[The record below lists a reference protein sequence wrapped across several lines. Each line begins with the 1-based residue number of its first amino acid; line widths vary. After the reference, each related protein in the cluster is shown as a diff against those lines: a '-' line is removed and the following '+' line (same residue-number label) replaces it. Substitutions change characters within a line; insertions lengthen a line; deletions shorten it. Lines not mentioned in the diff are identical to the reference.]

1 MIPAAFA
8 FVPLLLFLLGCASIY
23 VGTVEAAFA
32 TLMRLPLRLGAERR
46 GRLDRLGYL
55 DDPLRLFVPARLLQG
70 LVIVAVAL
78 LALASTPRTVLPV
91 VVVAPA
97 LVAFVLVCGH
107 LLPMLIVRRDPE
119 AVIEAL
125 LPSFHVAVVLLQ
137 PVTRPLLRLLRGAGH
152 KGNGAAARTNGG
164 AAADDTGDA
173 AGDPRDGSAP
183 LDDEDEAERELL
195 QSVVDFGDTLVR
207 EVMTPRPDIVAVRT
221 DTTLDELR
229 RVFVEERYSRLPVYE
244 ESLDRVLGFV
254 FVKDLVALVD
264 TPGGEQVVSRLLRPA
279 YSVPETK
286 RVADLLRELQ
296 RAQAQMAIV
305 HDEFG
310 GTAGLV
316 TVEDLL
322 EEIVGEIRDE
332 YDVETEPIVDEGAG
346 SFVFD
351 GRVGFD
357 DLCER
362 LDVAIEAEGCD
373 TVAAYLLARLGRVPQ
388 VGESFDLDGLIVDV
402 LDGERRRVHR
412 VRLRRQDRAAAE
424 ARADA

>member
-1 MIPAAFA
+1 M
-8 FVPLLLFLLGCASIY
+8 
-23 VGTVEAAFA
+23 
-32 TLMRLPLRLGAERR
+32 
-46 GRLDRLGYL
+46 
-55 DDPLRLFVPARLLQG
+55 
-70 LVIVAVAL
+70 
-78 LALASTPRTVLPV
+78 
-91 VVVAPA
+91 
-97 LVAFVLVCGH
+97 
-107 LLPMLIVRRDPE
+107 
-119 AVIEAL
+119 
-125 LPSFHVAVVLLQ
+125 
-137 PVTRPLLRLLRGAGH
+137 
-152 KGNGAAARTNGG
+152 
-164 AAADDTGDA
+164 
-173 AGDPRDGSAP
+173 
-183 LDDEDEAERELL
+183 

-221 DTTLDELR
+221 DTTLDQLR
-229 RVFVEERYSRLPVYE
+229 RVFIEERYSRLPVYE
-244 ESLDRVLGFV
+244 DSLDRVLGFV
-254 FVKDLVALVD
+254 FVKDLVALTD
-264 TPGGEQVVSRLLRPA
+264 TPGSEQVVSRLLRPA

-310 GTAGLV
+310 GTAGLA

-332 YDVETEPIVDEGAG
+332 YDIETEPIVDEGEG

-388 VGESFDLDGLIVDV
+388 VGESFDLDGLVVEV

-412 VRLRRQDRAAAE
+412 VRLRRQDRAAAD
-424 ARADA
+424 ARADV

>member
-1 MIPAAFA
+1 MIPAALA
-8 FVPLLLFLLGCASIY
+8 LVPLLLFLLGCASVY
-23 VGTVEAAFA
+23 VGTVEAAFT

-78 LALASTPRTVLPV
+78 LALASTPRNVVPV

-97 LVAFVLVCGH
+97 LAAFVLVCAH

-119 AVIEAL
+119 GVIEAL
-125 LPSFHVAVVLLQ
+125 LPSFHLAVLLLR
-137 PVTRPLLRLLRGAGH
+137 PVTRPLLRLVRGAGQ
-152 KGNGAAARTNGG
+152 KGNGVMQRGNGAG
-164 AAADDTGDA
+164 EADD
-173 AGDPRDGSAP
+173 AGDDAGDDGSVP
-183 LDDEDEAERELL
+183 LDEEEEAERELL

-207 EVMTPRPDIVAVRT
+207 EVMTPRPDIVAVRA

-244 ESLDRVLGFV
+244 ENLDRVLGFV
-254 FVKDLVALVD
+254 FVKDLVALAD
-264 TPGGEQVVSRLLRPA
+264 TPGNERVVSRLLRPA
-279 YSVPETK
+279 YAVPETK

-296 RAQAQMAIV
+296 REQAQMAIV

-332 YDVETEPIVDEGAG
+332 YDVEAEPIVDEGAG
-346 SFVFD
+346 RFVFD
-351 GRVGFD
+351 GRAGFD

-362 LDVAIEAEGCD
+362 LDVAIEAEGCE
-373 TVAAYLLARLGRVPQ
+373 TVAAYLVARHGRVPQ
-388 VGESFDLDGLIVDV
+388 VGESLELDGLIVDV

-412 VRLRRQDRAAAE
+412 VRLRRQDCGE
-424 ARADA
+424 TDARHDA

>member
-8 FVPLLLFLLGCASIY
+8 FVPLLLFLLGCASVY
-23 VGTVEAAFA
+23 VGTVEAAFT

-55 DDPLRLFVPARLLQG
+55 DDPLRLFIPARLLQG
-70 LVIVAVAL
+70 LLIVAVAL
-78 LALASTPRTVLPV
+78 LAVGSTPRDVPMVIL
-91 VVVAPA
+91 APA
-97 LVAFVLVCGH
+97 IVAFVLVCAH
-107 LLPMLIVRRDPE
+107 LLPILIVRRDPE
-119 AVIEAL
+119 GVIEAL
-125 LPSFHVAVVLLQ
+125 LPSFQLVVTLLR
-137 PVTRPLLRLLRGAGH
+137 PMTRPLVRLLRGAGQ
-152 KGNGAAARTNGG
+152 KGNGAGS
-164 AAADDTGDA
+164 ADE
-173 AGDPRDGSAP
+173 AGDVPNDPNDERAP
-183 LDDEDEAERELL
+183 LDKEEEAERELL

-207 EVMTPRPDIVAVRT
+207 EVMTPRPDIVAVRA
-221 DTTLDELR
+221 DATLGELR
-229 RVFVEERYSRLPVYE
+229 QVFIEEHYSRLPVYE
-244 ESLDRVLGFV
+244 ESLDRVLGLV
-254 FVKDLVALVD
+254 FVKDLVVLAETSGTDRVVD
-264 TPGGEQVVSRLLRPA
+264 RLLRPA
-279 YSVPETK
+279 YAVPETK

-296 RAQAQMAIV
+296 RAHAQMAIV

-332 YDVETEPIVDEGAG
+332 YDVEVEPIIDEGAG

-351 GRVGFD
+351 GRAGFD

-373 TVAAYLLARLGRVPQ
+373 TVAGYLLARLGRVPQ
-388 VGESFDLDGLIVDV
+388 VGETFDLDGLTVDV

-412 VRLRRQDRAAAE
+412 VRLRRQDRVETDAG
-424 ARADA
+424 ADA

>member
-137 PVTRPLLRLLRGAGH
+137 PVTRPLLRLLHGAGH
-152 KGNGAAARTNGG
+152 KGNG

-173 AGDPRDGSAP
+173 AGSPHGGVAP

-207 EVMTPRPDIVAVRT
+207 EVMTPRPDIVAVRI

-229 RVFVEERYSRLPVYE
+229 RVFVEEHYSRLPVYE

-254 FVKDLVALVD
+254 FVKDLVALAD
-264 TPGGEQVVSRLLRPA
+264 TPGSEQVVGRLLRPA

-310 GTAGLV
+310 GTAGLA

-332 YDVETEPIVDEGAG
+332 YDEETEPIVDEGAG

-424 ARADA
+424 AGADA

>member
-8 FVPLLLFLLGCASIY
+8 FVPLLLFLLACASIY

-78 LALASTPRTVLPV
+78 LALASTPRNVLPV

-97 LVAFVLVCGH
+97 LAAFVVVCGH
-107 LLPMLIVRRDPE
+107 LLPMLIVRRNPE
-119 AVIEAL
+119 GVIEAL
-125 LPSFHVAVVLLQ
+125 LPSFHVVVVLLR
-137 PVTRPLLRLLRGAGH
+137 PLTRPLLRLLRGAGH
-152 KGNGAAARTNGG
+152 RGNGAASRANG
-164 AAADDTGDA
+164 AAAVDEARETA
-173 AGDPRDGSAP
+173 ADPHDGSTR
-183 LDDEDEAERELL
+183 LDDEEEAERELL

-221 DTTLDELR
+221 DTTLDQLR

-254 FVKDLVALVD
+254 FVKDLVALTD
-264 TPGGEQVVSRLLRPA
+264 TPGSEQVVSRLLRPA

-332 YDVETEPIVDEGAG
+332 YDIETEPIVDEGEG

-388 VGESFDLDGLIVDV
+388 VGESFDLDGLVVDV

-412 VRLRRQDRAAAE
+412 VRLRRQDHAAAD
-424 ARADA
+424 ARADV

>member
-1 MIPAAFA
+1 MIPAPLA
-8 FVPLLLFLLGCASIY
+8 FVPLLLFLLGCASVY
-23 VGTVEAAFA
+23 VGTVEAAF
-32 TLMRLPLRLGAERR
+32 TTMMRLPLRLGAERR

-78 LALASTPRTVLPV
+78 LALASTPRNVLPV
-91 VVVAPA
+91 VVVGPGLA
-97 LVAFVLVCGH
+97 AFVLVCAH
-107 LLPMLIVRRDPE
+107 LLPMLIVRRNPE
-119 AVIEAL
+119 GVIEAL
-125 LPSFHVAVVLLQ
+125 LPSFHVLVVLLR
-137 PVTRPLLRLLRGAGH
+137 PVTRPLLRLVRGAGG
-152 KGNGAAARTNGG
+152 KGNGVAQRTNGVVE
-164 AAADDTGDA
+164 ADLPDDA
-173 AGDPRDGSAP
+173 DGSLADGSVP
-183 LDDEDEAERELL
+183 LGEEEVAERELL

-207 EVMTPRPDIVAVRT
+207 EVMTPRPDIVAIRS
-221 DTTLDELR
+221 DATLAELR
-229 RVFVEERYSRLPVYE
+229 RVFVEQRYSRLPVYE
-244 ESLDRVLGFV
+244 DSLDRVLGFV
-254 FVKDLVALVD
+254 FVKDLVALAD
-264 TPGGEQVVSRLLRPA
+264 TRGGERVVSRLLRPA
-279 YSVPETK
+279 FTVPETK

-332 YDVETEPIVDEGAG
+332 YDVETEPIVDEGSG

-362 LDVAIEAEGCD
+362 LDVTIEAEGCD

-388 VGESFDLDGLIVDV
+388 VGESFDLDGLSVDV

-412 VRLRRQDRAAAE
+412 VRLRRQDRAEAG
-424 ARADA
+424 ARANA

>member
-8 FVPLLLFLLGCASIY
+8 LVPLLLFLLACASIY

-55 DDPLRLFVPARLLQG
+55 DDPLRLFVPARLLHG

-78 LALASTPRTVLPV
+78 LALASTPRNVLPV

-97 LVAFVLVCGH
+97 LAAFVVICGH
-107 LLPMLIVRRDPE
+107 LVPMLIVRRNPE
-119 AVIEAL
+119 GVIEAL
-125 LPSFHVAVVLLQ
+125 LPSFHVVVVLLR

-152 KGNGAAARTNGG
+152 RGNGAAARANGV
-164 AAADDTGDA
+164 AAADEAREMA
-173 AGDPRDGSAP
+173 ADSRDGSTP
-183 LDDEDEAERELL
+183 LDDEEEAERELL

-221 DTTLDELR
+221 DTTLDQLR

-254 FVKDLVALVD
+254 FVKDLVALTD
-264 TPGGEQVVSRLLRPA
+264 TPGSEQVVSRLLRPA

-332 YDVETEPIVDEGAG
+332 YDIETEPIVDEGEG

-388 VGESFDLDGLIVDV
+388 VGESFDLDGLVVDV

-412 VRLRRQDRAAAE
+412 VRLRRQDRAAAD
-424 ARADA
+424 ARADV

>member
-8 FVPLLLFLLGCASIY
+8 FVPLLLFLLACASIY

-55 DDPLRLFVPARLLQG
+55 DDPLRLFVPARLLHG

-78 LALASTPRTVLPV
+78 LALASTPRNVLPV

-97 LVAFVLVCGH
+97 LAAFVVICGH
-107 LLPMLIVRRDPE
+107 LVPMLIVRRNPE
-119 AVIEAL
+119 GVIEAL
-125 LPSFHVAVVLLQ
+125 LPSFHVVVVLLR

-152 KGNGAAARTNGG
+152 RGNGAAARANDV
-164 AAADDTGDA
+164 AAADETRETA
-173 AGDPRDGSAP
+173 ADPHDGITP
-183 LDDEDEAERELL
+183 LDDEEEAERELL

-221 DTTLDELR
+221 DTTLDQLR

-254 FVKDLVALVD
+254 FVKDLVALTD
-264 TPGGEQVVSRLLRPA
+264 TPGSEQVVSRLLRPA

-332 YDVETEPIVDEGAG
+332 YDIETEPIVDEGEG

-388 VGESFDLDGLIVDV
+388 VGESFDLDGLVVDV

-412 VRLRRQDRAAAE
+412 VRLRRQDRAAAD
-424 ARADA
+424 ARADP

>member
-8 FVPLLLFLLGCASIY
+8 FVPLLLFLLACASIY

-78 LALASTPRTVLPV
+78 LALASTPRNVLPV

-97 LVAFVLVCGH
+97 LAAFVVVCGH
-107 LLPMLIVRRDPE
+107 LLPMLIVRRNPE
-119 AVIEAL
+119 GVIEVL
-125 LPSFHVAVVLLQ
+125 LPSFHVVVVLLR

-152 KGNGAAARTNGG
+152 KGNGAAPRANG
-164 AAADDTGDA
+164 AAAADETREA
-173 AGDPRDGSAP
+173 AADPHDGSTP
-183 LDDEDEAERELL
+183 LDDEEEAERELL

-221 DTTLDELR
+221 DTTLDQLR

-254 FVKDLVALVD
+254 FVKDLVALTD
-264 TPGGEQVVSRLLRPA
+264 TPGSEQVVSRLLRPA

-332 YDVETEPIVDEGAG
+332 YDIETEPIVDEGEG

-388 VGESFDLDGLIVDV
+388 VGESFDLDGLVVDV

-412 VRLRRQDRAAAE
+412 VRLRRQDRAAPD
-424 ARADA
+424 ARADV

>member
-8 FVPLLLFLLGCASIY
+8 FVPLLLFLLGCGSVY
-23 VGTVEAAFA
+23 VGTVEAAFT

-70 LVIVAVAL
+70 LLIIAVAF
-78 LALASTPRTVLPV
+78 LAIGSTPRDV
-91 VVVAPA
+91 VPMVILAPA
-97 LVAFVLVCGH
+97 VVAFVLVCAH

-119 AVIEAL
+119 GVIEAL
-125 LPSFHVAVVLLQ
+125 LPSFQLAVTLLQ
-137 PVTRPLLRLLRGAGH
+137 PVTRPLVSLVRGAGQ
-152 KGNGAAARTNGG
+152 KGNGASARMNDAGS
-164 AAADDTGDA
+164 ADEAGDA
-173 AGDPRDGSAP
+173 PDDPNDERAP
-183 LDDEDEAERELL
+183 LDEEEAERELL

-207 EVMTPRPDIVAVRT
+207 EVMTPRPDIIAVRAEA
-221 DTTLDELR
+221 TLDELR
-229 RVFVEERYSRLPVYE
+229 RVFIEERYSRLPVYE

-254 FVKDLVALVD
+254 FVKDLVALAE
-264 TPGGEQVVSRLLRPA
+264 TPGSDRVVDRLLRPA
-279 YSVPETK
+279 YAVPETK

-296 RAQAQMAIV
+296 HAQAQMAIV

-332 YDVETEPIVDEGAG
+332 YDVEVEPIIDEGAG

-351 GRVGFD
+351 GRAGFD

-373 TVAAYLLARLGRVPQ
+373 TVAGYLLARLGRVPQ
-388 VGESFDLDGLIVDV
+388 VGETFDLDGLTVHV

-412 VRLRRQDRAAAE
+412 VRLRRQGRMETD
-424 ARADA
+424 ARAGA

>member
-137 PVTRPLLRLLRGAGH
+137 PVTRPLLRLLNGAGH
-152 KGNGAAARTNGG
+152 KGNG

-173 AGDPRDGSAP
+173 AGSPRGGAAP

-229 RVFVEERYSRLPVYE
+229 RVFVEEHYSRLPVYE

-254 FVKDLVALVD
+254 FVKDLVALAD
-264 TPGGEQVVSRLLRPA
+264 TPGSEQVVSRLLRPA

-310 GTAGLV
+310 GTAGLA

-332 YDVETEPIVDEGAG
+332 YDEETEPIVDEGAG

-412 VRLRRQDRAAAE
+412 VRLRRQDRAEAE
-424 ARADA
+424 AGADA